1 MNREP
6 LVSVIMIFLN
16 AERFIQEA
24 IESVLAQS
32 YANWELL
39 LVDDGSK
46 DSSGEVARRYAGR
59 YAAKMRYLTH
69 AGGANLGMS
78 ASRNLGVEHARGEY
92 VAFLDADDVWLPEKL
107 ERQVE
112 ILRSQPA
119 AAMVCGRTQY
129 WYSWSGRQEDL
140 SRDFVPELGV
150 PPDRLVNPPALFTAL
165 MRNQV
170 VTSTGS
176 LVRREVIETVGG
188 YEEGFRGLYE
198 DQAFY
203 AKVCLKAPVF
213 VSGGCWYK
221 YRKHADS
228 CCAVAESR
236 GRQHSE
242 RLHMLSWL
250 ESYLSEHAIKDKSVW
265 QSLKRAQWACRF
277 PKLSRTP
284 DHIRY
289 RTKMTKEKVKTI
301 ARRIVPTPLYG
312 MLKARRRGRDST
324 PPTGAI
330 RFGDL
335 RRLAPFSRVYGY
347 DRGTPVDRYYI
358 EGFLARNRG
367 DIRGRVLE
375 VGDDSYTRRYG
386 GQRVQKVDV
395 LHVAEGSP
403 QATIVADLSKAD
415 HIPSDSFD
423 CIVLTQTLH
432 LIYDVRAAIETLH
445 RILKPGG
452 VLLAT
457 FPGISQID
465 RNEWGKSWYWAF
477 TSLAARRMFGE
488 AFSEDALSVEAH
500 GNVFAATAFLYGVAL
515 EELRK
520 EELDFS
526 DPDYEV
532 TIAVRAVKETE

>member
-24 IESVLAQS
+24 IASVLAQS

-39 LVDDGSK
+39 LIDDGST
-46 DSSGEVARRYAGR
+46 DSSGEIARQYSDTYAER
-59 YAAKMRYLTH
+59 MRCLRH
-69 AGGANLGMS
+69 PGGANLGMS
-78 ASRNLGVEHARGEY
+78 ASRNLGIRSARGEL
-92 VAFLDADDVWLPEKL
+92 VAFLDADDVWMPEKL

-112 ILRSQPA
+112 IMMLQPA

-140 SRDFVPELGV
+140 SKDFVPELGV
-150 PPDRLVNPPALFTAL
+150 EPGMLVRPPALFPAL

-176 LVRREVIETVGG
+176 LMRREVIETVGG
-188 YEEGFRGLYE
+188 YEERFRGLYE

-203 AKVCLKAPVF
+203 AKACLKVPVF
-213 VSGGCWYK
+213 ISDGCWYK
-221 YRKHADS
+221 YRKHPDS
-228 CCAVAESR
+228 CCALAESR
-236 GRQHSE
+236 GRQHAE
-242 RLHMLSWL
+242 RLVLLNWL
-250 ESYLSEHAIKDKSVW
+250 ESYLNENAIKDKGVW

-289 RTKMTKEKVKTI
+289 RTKMTKERVKSI
-301 ARRIVPTPLYG
+301 ARRIVPTPIYG
-312 MLKARRRGRDST
+312 LIKARRRGRDL
-324 PPTGAI
+324 PPRAGAI

-335 RRLAPFSRVYGY
+335 RRLAPFSRVFGY

-358 EGFLARNRG
+358 EGFLERSAR
-367 DIRGRVLE
+367 DIRGRVME
-375 VGDDSYTRRYG
+375 VGDDSYTRKYG
-386 GQRVQKVDV
+386 GDRVDKRDV
-395 LHVAEGSP
+395 LHVTEGSP
-403 QATIVADLSKAD
+403 QATIIADLTKAD
-415 HIPSDSFD
+415 HIPSESFD
-423 CIVLTQTLH
+423 CIILTQTLH
-432 LIYDVRAAIETLH
+432 LIYDVRAAIGTLH

-465 RNEWGKSWYWAF
+465 RYEWGKSWYWAF

-488 AFSEDALSVEAH
+488 AFSEDSLSVETH
-500 GNVFAATAFLYGVAL
+500 GNVLAATAFLYGIAL

-532 TIAVRAVKETE
+532 TITVRAVKEVE

>member
-1 MNREP
+1 MNPEP
-6 LVSVIMIFLN
+6 LVSIIMTFLN

-24 IESVLAQS
+24 IESVLEQS

-39 LVDDGSK
+39 LIDDGST
-46 DSSGEVARRYAGR
+46 DSSGEVARQYAVMYAG
-59 YAAKMRYLTH
+59 KMRYLSH

-78 ASRNLGVEHARGEY
+78 ASRNLGINSARGELI
-92 VAFLDADDVWLPEKL
+92 AFLDADDVWLPEKL

-129 WYSWSGRQEDL
+129 WYSWSGKQEDL

-150 PPDRLVNPPALFTAL
+150 PLDRLVDPPALFPAL

-170 VTSTGS
+170 VTSTGG
-176 LVRREVIETVGG
+176 LVRREAIETVGG
-188 YEEGFRGLYE
+188 YEERFRGLYE

-213 VSGGCWYK
+213 ISDGCWYK
-221 YRKHADS
+221 YRKHPDS
-228 CCAVAESR
+228 CCAVAESL
-236 GRQHSE
+236 GRHHAE
-242 RLHMLSWL
+242 RLLLLNWL
-250 ESYLSEHAIKDKSVW
+250 ESYLSENAIKDKGVW
-265 QSLKRAQWACRF
+265 QSLRRAQWTCRF

-284 DHIRY
+284 GHIRY
-289 RTKMTKEKVKTI
+289 RTRMTKERMKSI
-301 ARRIVPTPLYG
+301 ARRIVPAPIYG
-312 MLKARRRGRDST
+312 LIKARRRKRDS
-324 PPTGAI
+324 PPQTGAI

-335 RRLAPFSRVYGY
+335 RRLAPFSRVFGY

-358 EGFLARNRG
+358 EGFLAHNHR

-375 VGDDSYTRRYG
+375 VGDDTYTRRYG
-386 GQRVQKVDV
+386 GERVDKIDV
-395 LHVAEGSP
+395 LHVTEGSP
-403 QATIVADLSKAD
+403 QATIIADLTKAD
-415 HIPSDSFD
+415 HIPSESFD
-423 CIVLTQTLH
+423 CIIFTQTLH
-432 LIYDVRAAIETLH
+432 LIYDVRAAIKTLH

-457 FPGISQID
+457 FPGITQID
-465 RNEWGKSWYWAF
+465 RYEWGKSWYWAF
-477 TSLAARRMFGE
+477 TTLAARRLFGE
-488 AFSEDALSVEAH
+488 AFSERSLAVETN
-500 GNVFAATAFLYGVAL
+500 GNVLAATAFLYGIAL

-520 EELDFS
+520 EELDFN

-532 TIAVRAVKETE
+532 TITVRAVKGAE

>member
-6 LVSVIMIFLN
+6 LVSIIMIFLN

-39 LVDDGSK
+39 LIDDGST
-46 DSSGEVARRYAGR
+46 DSSGEVARQYAGR
-59 YAAKMRYLTH
+59 YAGKMRYINH
-69 AGGANLGMS
+69 PGGVNLGMS
-78 ASRNLGVEHARGEY
+78 ASRNLGISSASGELI
-92 VAFLDADDVWLPEKL
+92 AFLDADDVWLPEKL

-112 ILRSQPA
+112 ILRSEPE
-119 AAMVCGRTQY
+119 AAMVCGRTEY

-150 PPDRLVNPPALFTAL
+150 PPDRLVNPPALFPAL

-176 LVRREVIETVGG
+176 LVRREAIETVGG
-188 YEEGFRGLYE
+188 YEESFRGLYE

-203 AKVCLKAPVF
+203 AKVCLNAPVF
-213 VSGGCWYK
+213 ISGGCWYK

-236 GRQHSE
+236 GRHHAE
-242 RLHMLSWL
+242 RLLLLNWL
-250 ESYLSEHAIKDKSVW
+250 ESYLNENAIRDKGVW

-277 PKLSRTP
+277 PKLARMP

-289 RTKMTKEKVKTI
+289 RMKMTKERVKSI
-301 ARRIVPTPLYG
+301 ARRVVPTPIYG
-312 MLKARRRGRDST
+312 LIRARRRKGDL
-324 PPTGAI
+324 PPRTGAI

-335 RRLAPFSRVYGY
+335 RRLAPFSRVFGY

-358 EGFLARNRG
+358 EGFLARSSD

-375 VGDDSYTRRYG
+375 VGDDTYTRRYG
-386 GQRVQKVDV
+386 GDRVDKVDV
-395 LHVAEGSP
+395 LHVTEGSP
-403 QATIVADLSKAD
+403 QATIIADLTKAD
-415 HIPSDSFD
+415 HIPSESFD
-423 CIVLTQTLH
+423 CIIFTQTLH
-432 LIYDVRAAIETLH
+432 LIYDVRAAIKTLH

-457 FPGISQID
+457 FPGITQID
-465 RNEWGKSWYWAF
+465 RYEWGKSWYWAF
-477 TSLAARRMFGE
+477 TTLAARRMFGE
-488 AFSEDALSVEAH
+488 AFSDSALSIETH
-500 GNVFAATAFLYGVAL
+500 GNVLAATAFLYGIAL

-532 TIAVRAVKETE
+532 TIAVRAVKEAE

>member
-6 LVSVIMIFLN
+6 LVSIIMIFLN

-39 LVDDGSK
+39 LIDDGSI
-46 DSSGEVARRYAGR
+46 DSSGKVARQYADRYAE
-59 YAAKMRYLTH
+59 KMRYLSH
-69 AGGANLGMS
+69 MGGANLGMS
-78 ASRNLGVEHARGEY
+78 ASRNLGINSARGELI
-92 VAFLDADDVWLPEKL
+92 AFLDADDVWLAEKL

-112 ILRSQPA
+112 ILRLQPA
-119 AAMVCGRTQY
+119 AAMVCGRTRY
-129 WYSWSGRQEDL
+129 WYSWSGRKEDL
-140 SRDFVPELGV
+140 SRDFIPELGV
-150 PPDRLVNPPALFTAL
+150 PHDRLVNPPALFPAL

-176 LVRREVIETVGG
+176 LVRRDAIETVGG
-188 YEEGFRGLYE
+188 YEESFRGLYE

-203 AKVCLKAPVF
+203 AKVCLKVPIF
-213 VSGGCWYK
+213 ISGGCWYK
-221 YRKHADS
+221 YRKHPDS
-228 CCAVAESR
+228 CCELAESR

-242 RLHMLSWL
+242 RLLLLNWL
-250 ESYLSEHAIKDKSVW
+250 ESYLNENAIKDKGVW
-265 QSLKRAQWACRF
+265 QSLKRARWACRF

-289 RTKMTKEKVKTI
+289 RAKMTKERVKSI
-301 ARRIVPTPLYG
+301 ARRLVPTPIYG
-312 MLKARRRGRDST
+312 LIKARRRGRDFL
-324 PPTGAI
+324 PQPGAI
-330 RFGDL
+330 KFGDL
-335 RRLAPFSRVYGY
+335 RRLAPFSRVFGY
-347 DRGTPVDRYYI
+347 DRGTPVNRYYI
-358 EGFLARNRG
+358 EGFLARNCD

-386 GQRVQKVDV
+386 GERVDKIDV
-395 LHVAEGSP
+395 LHVEEGSP
-403 QATIVADLSKAD
+403 QATIIADLTEAD
-415 HIPSDSFD
+415 HIPSESFD
-423 CIVLTQTLH
+423 CIILTQTLH
-432 LIYDVRAAIETLH
+432 LIYDARTAINTLH

-465 RNEWGKSWYWAF
+465 RHEWGKSWYWAF
-477 TSLAARRMFGE
+477 TALAARRLFGE
-488 AFSEDALSVEAH
+488 AFSERALSVETH
-500 GNVFAATAFLYGVAL
+500 GNVLAATAFLYGIAL

-532 TIAVRAVKETE
+532 TIAVRAVKEAE

>member
-1 MNREP
+1 MNPDP
-6 LVSVIMIFLN
+6 LVSIIMIFLN

-24 IESVLAQS
+24 IESVLGQS

-39 LVDDGSK
+39 LIDDGSG
-46 DSSGEVARRYAGR
+46 DSSGEVARRYADL
-59 YAAKMRYLTH
+59 YAGKMRYLNH

-78 ASRNLGVEHARGEY
+78 ASRNLGINSARGELI
-92 VAFLDADDVWLPEKL
+92 AFLDADDVWLPEKL

-112 ILRSQPA
+112 ILRSQPS
-119 AAMVCGRTQY
+119 AAMVCGRTEY

-140 SRDFVPELGV
+140 SRDFIPELGV
-150 PPDRLVNPPALFTAL
+150 PSDRLVNPPALFPAL

-176 LVRREVIETVGG
+176 LVRREAIETVGG
-188 YEEGFRGLYE
+188 YEESFRGLYE

-221 YRKHADS
+221 YRKHPDS

-236 GRQHSE
+236 GRHHAE
-242 RLHMLSWL
+242 RLLLLNWL
-250 ESYLSEHAIKDKSVW
+250 ESYLSENAIKDKGVW

-277 PKLSRTP
+277 PKLSRIP
-284 DHIRY
+284 DHFRY
-289 RTKMTKEKVKTI
+289 RTRMTKEKVKSI
-301 ARRIVPTPLYG
+301 ARRIVPAPIFGLI
-312 MLKARRRGRDST
+312 KARRRGRDL
-324 PPTGAI
+324 PPQKGAI

-335 RRLAPFSRVYGY
+335 RRLAPFSRVFGY

-358 EGFLARNRG
+358 ESFLARNS
-367 DIRGRVLE
+367 DAIRGQVLE
-375 VGDDSYTRRYG
+375 VGDDTYTRRYG
-386 GQRVQKVDV
+386 GERVDKIDV
-395 LHVAEGSP
+395 LHVTEGSP
-403 QATIVADLSKAD
+403 QATIIADLTDAD
-415 HIPSDSFD
+415 HIPSESFD
-423 CIVLTQTLH
+423 CIIFTQTLH
-432 LIYDVRAAIETLH
+432 LIYDVHAAIKTLH

-477 TSLAARRMFGE
+477 TTQAARRLFGE
-488 AFSEDALSVEAH
+488 PFSERAINVETH
-500 GNVFAATAFLYGVAL
+500 GNVLAATAFLYGIAL
-515 EELRK
+515 EELHK

-532 TIAVRAVKETE
+532 TIAVRAVKESE

>member
-6 LVSVIMIFLN
+6 LVSIVMIFLN

-39 LVDDGSK
+39 LIDDGSI
-46 DSSGEVARRYAGR
+46 DSSGEVARQYAARYAG
-59 YAAKMRYLTH
+59 KMRYITH
-69 AGGANLGMS
+69 AGGENLGMS
-78 ASRNLGVEHARGEY
+78 ASRNLGINSANGELI
-92 VAFLDADDVWLPEKL
+92 AFLDADDVWLAEKL

-112 ILRSQPA
+112 ILISQPS
-119 AAMVCGRTQY
+119 AAMVCGRAQY

-150 PPDRLVNPPALFTAL
+150 PHDSLVNPPALFAAL

-176 LVRREVIETVGG
+176 LVRREAIETVGG
-188 YEEGFRGLYE
+188 YEESFRGLYE

-203 AKVCLKAPVF
+203 AKVCLNAPVF
-213 VSGGCWYK
+213 ISGGCWYK
-221 YRKHADS
+221 YRKHPDS
-228 CCAVAESR
+228 CCSVAESH
-236 GRQHSE
+236 GRQHAE
-242 RLHMLSWL
+242 RLLLLNWL
-250 ESYLSEHAIKDKSVW
+250 EAYLSENSIKDKGVW

-277 PKLSRTP
+277 PKLSRMP
-284 DHIRY
+284 DHVRY
-289 RTKMTKEKVKTI
+289 HTNMTKERVKSM
-301 ARRIVPTPLYG
+301 ARQIVPAPVYRLIKTG
-312 MLKARRRGRDST
+312 RRGRVEQ
-324 PPTGAI
+324 PQPGRI

-335 RRLAPFSRVYGY
+335 RRLAPFSRVFGY

-358 EGFLARNRG
+358 EGFLARNSD

-375 VGDDSYTRRYG
+375 VGDDTYTRRYG
-386 GQRVQKVDV
+386 GERVDKVDV
-395 LHVAEGSP
+395 LHVTEGSP
-403 QATIVADLSKAD
+403 LATIIADLTKAD
-415 HIPSDSFD
+415 HIPSETFD
-423 CIVLTQTLH
+423 CIILTQTLH
-432 LIYDVRAAIETLH
+432 LIYDVRAAIRTLH

-465 RNEWGKSWYWAF
+465 RHEWGKSWYWAF
-477 TSLAARRMFGE
+477 TKLAAGRMFGE
-488 AFSEDALSVEAH
+488 AFPESALSVEAH
-500 GNVFAATAFLYGVAL
+500 GNVLAATSFLYGIAL

-532 TIAVRAVKETE
+532 TIAVRAVKEAE